1 LRSARSDAVALQ
13 GTLDTFGLPDV
24 LRLLA
29 GTRKTG
35 RLRVTGDRANGSVW
49 MDGGAIVA
57 GSTSSL
63 AAQADL
69 ATVLFDLLRCRDGS
83 FVFEPDINC
92 GEAGAPTDVEA
103 LVSAA
108 ETLLA
113 EWREIEAVVPSLAMW
128 VTLVPELPRPEVV
141 VSAPRWRALVA
152 VGSGAQ
158 VGAVGEDLELD
169 EIEVSRLIKELVE
182 LSLVEITALMPEPE
196 PQPEPEIEAE
206 PVLEIEPQIAVMDA
220 IAVVEEFPVG
230 PVDHVEPEPEPISAP
245 EALSRPPAHLGIDI
259 PGLPSLGGWGDVE
272 DEVDTIIDHEPGD
285 VSVELGPLT
294 PRAARAIAAAAQAS
308 NEAERE
314 AAIQQAIEAN
324 DQPLDRGVLL
334 RFLSSVRH

>member
-1 LRSARSDAVALQ
+1 
-13 GTLDTFGLPDV
+13 
-24 LRLLA
+24 
-29 GTRKTG
+29 
-35 RLRVTGDRANGSVW
+35 
-49 MDGGAIVA
+49 
-57 GSTSSL
+57 
-63 AAQADL
+63 
-69 ATVLFDLLRCRDGS
+69 
-83 FVFEPDINC
+83 
-92 GEAGAPTDVEA
+92 
-103 LVSAA
+103 
-108 ETLLA
+108 LLA

-158 VGAVGEDLELD
+158 VGAVGEDLDLD
-169 EIEVSRLIKELVE
+169 ELEVSRLIKELVE

-196 PQPEPEIEAE
+196 TPPAAEIEAE
-206 PVLEIEPQIAVMDA
+206 SVLEIEPQIAVMDA
-220 IAVVEEFPVG
+220 IAEADDPPAAVAEPVEAER
-230 PVDHVEPEPEPISAP
+230 EPEPEFVSPP
-245 EALSRPPAHLGIDI
+245 EAVVSRPPAHLGIDI
-259 PGLPSLGGWGDVE
+259 PGLPTLGGWDDVE
-272 DEVDTIIDHEPGD
+272 PDDDTVVDQPSGD